1 MDEKTLERK
10 WEGKLFLSVFG
21 WVAMKENKWWG
32 PGVFFLLCVCVCA
45 RNVRVCWHFAS
56 FFFFSFFFF
65 SPLNDAFFFFS
76 FFRCPRL
83 KVEHCLFSSSFYYY
97 YYYYYYYLAVSV
109 IVVLFFFFFFCLIR
123 HDFFK

>member
-1 MDEKTLERK
+1 MNEKTLKRK

-21 WVAMKENKWWG
+21 WVATKENKWWG

-45 RNVRVCWHFAS
+45 QRARVLGTLPPSS
-56 FFFFSFFFF
+56 FFFFF
-65 SPLNDAFFFFS
+65 SPLNDAFFFFFS